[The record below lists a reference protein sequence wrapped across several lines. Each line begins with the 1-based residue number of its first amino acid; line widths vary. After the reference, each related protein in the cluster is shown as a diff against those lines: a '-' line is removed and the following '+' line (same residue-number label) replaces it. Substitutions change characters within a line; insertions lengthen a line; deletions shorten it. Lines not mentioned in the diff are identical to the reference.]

1 MTKLKRLANG
11 LTAAAV
17 LVTALFVS
25 VPQTLTKTVVAADKA
40 STPSV
45 TATKPDKGD
54 GSSTSPFEID
64 SAGEMWWFAGY
75 VNGTLNNQDD
85 NNGTKHYD
93 ACAKLTANIDI
104 KSSEGAL
111 WKPIGGSSDQTAY
124 SGTFDGNG
132 HTIDGLVNNSVSVQN
147 RRPYGLFNST
157 SGMIKNLTVHCNIK
171 MGWFIGGIASANT
184 GTIENCTSVGLVGG
198 LLGGGGIVGIN
209 SNGGKII
216 HCVNKAAISG
226 TTSLG
231 GIAGAN
237 YSGSEISDCI
247 NEGTVD
253 GNNSNGGITGY
264 NYGNIKNSYSV
275 GSVNASSGGDG
286 GIIGAADVK
295 STVTNCYYLEGSVDE
310 GRGGGI
316 GGKADEKGKFE
327 AKSELQ
333 FNEGEVAWLLQD
345 AHKED
350 TVWVQNIKTDGDE
363 IANDD
368 RYPVFATEKNKEK
381 DKVYRLALY
390 FPDKNTLYGGAYA
403 NKGDYPK
410 MPSDPSVSTGFK
422 FDGWFTDEGCT
433 QPFNPTS
440 TPITEDTDAYGK
452 GTLIEYTISY
462 DLKGGTVSGGENPTK
477 YNVKSGDIT
486 LKNPTRPGYKFIGWS
501 GTGLTGNTNTSVTI
515 KKGSIGNRQ
524 YYANFESN
532 NPIGGEIKIGNKNVW
547 GSFSENITFNT
558 YFNSAQDVSITFSN
572 NEVGNV
578 NIKYYI
584 SDKAIKQSELEAV
597 DWTELTLGHT
607 FQITQESK
615 YIIYAKLT
623 DEVGNIEYL
632 SSSGITIDTTAPVI
646 SGIEDGKAYCRS
658 QTITVTDVNLSH
670 VTINGIREASISD
683 EGVFT
688 LSVSTANSKKKVVAY
703 DKAGNTTTYN
713 VIVNPTHSLGEVRI
727 ENEIHN
733 TCLTTGSYETVGYCK
748 LCGSEIYSKKTITEA
763 SGHLFL
769 SGWEEFT
776 SSECGGSGKK
786 RQCVICKYTEIE
798 YNGNDGHDWADTPT
812 VDREPNCAREG
823 TKSIHC
829 KKCKAVKEITT
840 IPKTEHKAGAPV
852 KINEVAATC
861 TASGSYDSVTSCE
874 VCRTELSREHITVQA
889 LAHTPGEK
897 FTDHNSIVKPT
908 CDDEGR
914 HDEVVN
920 CTVCG
925 AEIER
930 KTIVD
935 PAYNHQFGDWKEIL
949 SSTGASNQQRSCTVC
964 GYTET
969 KGTDLENH
977 TWSADYITDVQ
988 PTCTTEGSKSIKC
1001 TVCGLVK
1008 ESVTLSAL
1016 GHTEGDTVKQNEV
1029 KATCSAQ
1036 GSYDEVVYCKTCDDE
1051 ISRKTIMTNTI
1062 PHTPGIE
1069 VKTNDKPATCETD
1082 GSYDLVVYCTVCESE
1097 VQRTTVNVP
1106 KNGHSFGE
1114 WKEVVS
1120 ASGVANEQRE
1130 CEVCGFT
1137 ETQGLDLE
1145 DHKWTEDFI
1154 IDVMPT
1160 CTTDGSKSKHCTV
1173 CGLKNESTVIQALG
1187 HTPNEP
1193 VIENEVEA
1201 TCTTNGAYD
1210 SVVYCS
1216 VCEEE
1221 ISRET
1226 IATDLVPHKLTLIE
1240 YKAPTDTEDGNIE
1253 HYKCDVCERLFAD
1266 ADGTIE
1272 LTEEDVIIPAGSIE
1286 SSIVGSVNISGSDI
1300 SKPVSISVTVGG
1312 QEVYAGTFENG
1323 EYAVP
1328 ALNEGHYTVTFSMEN
1343 CAPRS
1348 YTVKTGA
1355 EILELDATLKLY
1367 GDINGDGNLTTVDV
1381 GRVNAHIRQ
1390 TSTLDE
1396 YDFIVANVN
1405 YDTLLTTADC
1415 GMINAHVKG
1424 TKNLW

>member
-25 VPQTLTKTVVAADKA
+25 VPQTLTKTVAAADKA

-45 TATKPDKGD
+45 TVTKPDKGD

-64 SAGEMWWFAGY
+64 SAGDMWWFAGY
-75 VNGTLNNQDD
+75 VNGTLNNVDD
-85 NNGTKHYD
+85 GNGQKHLN
-93 ACAKLTANIDI
+93 ACAKLTANFDLQSSDQNPW
-104 KSSEGAL
+104 KS
-111 WKPIGGSSDQTAY
+111 IGGSSDSNAY
-124 SGTFDGNG
+124 SGTFDGDG
-132 HTIDGLVNNSVSVQN
+132 HTIDGFVNNTVGG
-147 RRPYGLFNST
+147 RDYYGFFMTNKGT
-157 SGMIKNLTVHCNIK
+157 VKNLTIHGDLGK
-171 MGWFIGGIASANT
+171 GWFIGGFAYNNT
-184 GTIENCTSVGLVGG
+184 GTIDNCTYVGELFGVFGA
-198 LLGGGGIVGIN
+198 GGIVGVN
-209 SNGGKII
+209 STDGKITRCI
-216 HCVNKAAISG
+216 NKAAVSG
-226 TTSLG
+226 STSLG
-231 GIAGAN
+231 GIAGTNSA
-237 YSGSEISDCI
+237 GGEISDCI
-247 NEGTVD
+247 NEGTVI
-253 GNNSNGGITGY
+253 GSNTIGGITGY
-264 NYGNIKNSYSV
+264 NYGAIKNCYSV
-275 GSVNASSGGDG
+275 GKVNATSRVDG
-286 GIIGAADVK
+286 GISGGVDNDSSI
-295 STVTNCYYLEGSVDE
+295 TNCYYLKGSVDE
-310 GRGGGI
+310 GRDGGI
-316 GGKADEKGKFE
+316 EGKDEKGKAE
-327 AKSELQ
+327 AMSELQ
-333 FNEGEVAWLLQD
+333 FNDGEVTWLLQN
-345 AHKED
+345 AHTD
-350 TVWVQNIKTDGDE
+350 GTVWVQNIKTDGAE

-368 RYPVFATEKNKEK
+368 KYPVFATDLTKDK
-381 DKVYRLALY
+381 DKVFKVTLY
-390 FPDKNTLYGGAYA
+390 FPDKDTVYGGAYA

-410 MPSDPSVSTGFK
+410 MPVDPSLSTGYEFA
-422 FDGWFTDEGCT
+422 GWFTDEGCT
-433 QPFNPTS
+433 QKFDP
-440 TPITEDTDAYGK
+440 DTTTVTGDTKAYGK
-452 GTLIEYTISY
+452 GTPIEYTISY
-462 DLKGGTVSGGENPTK
+462 ELNGGTVSGGDNPTK
-477 YNVKSGDIT
+477 YNIESNDIT
-486 LKNPTRPGYKFIGWS
+486 LKNPTRPGYKFIGWR
-501 GTGLTGNTNTSVTI
+501 GTGLTGNTNTTVTI
-515 KKGSIGNRQ
+515 KKGSTGERQ
-524 YYANFESN
+524 YYANFESSN
-532 NPIGGEIKIGNKNVW
+532 AIGGEIKIGDRNVW
-547 GSFSENITFNT
+547 GSFSENISFNT
-558 YFNSAQDVSITFSN
+558 YFNSAKDVSITYSN
-572 NEVGNV
+572 SEVGNV
-578 NIKYYI
+578 DIKYFI
-584 SDKAIKQSELEAV
+584 SDKVITESELKDLE
-597 DWTELTLGHT
+597 WKELASGHT
-607 FQITQESK
+607 FQITQEGK
-615 YIIYAKLT
+615 YVIYAMLT
-623 DEVGNIEYL
+623 DEAGNIEYL
-632 SSSGITIDTTAPVI
+632 SSSGIIIDETAPVI
-646 SGIEDGKAYCRS
+646 SGIEDGKAYCNS
-658 QTITVTDVNLSH
+658 QTVTVTDKNLKQVLVNGSR
-670 VTINGIREASISD
+670 VDPISAD
-683 EGVFT
+683 GKFT
-688 LSVSTANSKKKVVAY
+688 LTTGTNTSNRKVVAE
-703 DKAGNTTTYN
+703 DLAGNTTTYN
-713 VIVNPTHSLGEVRI
+713 VIVNPRHSLGEVKI
-727 ENEIHN
+727 VNEVNN
-733 TCLTTGSYETVGYCK
+733 TCTTDGSYDRIGFCELCDIQMFKDTVVTK
-748 LCGSEIYSKKTITEA
+748 A
-763 SGHLFL
+763 SGHIFL

-776 SSECGGSGKK
+776 SSECGGSGRK
-786 RQCVICKYTEIE
+786 RQCVVCKYTEIE
-798 YNGNDGHDWADTPT
+798 YNGNDSHDWEDTPT

-823 TKSIHC
+823 SKSIHC

-840 IPKTEHKAGAPV
+840 IPKTEHKAGAAV
-852 KINEVAATC
+852 KINEVAPTC
-861 TASGSYDSVTSCE
+861 TSSGSYDSVTSCE
-874 VCRTELSREHITVQA
+874 VCRTELSREHITVSE
-889 LAHTPGEK
+889 LGHTPGEK
-897 FTDHNSIVKPT
+897 FTDTNSVVKPT
-908 CDDEGR
+908 CEDPGR

-1036 GSYDEVVYCKTCDDE
+1036 GSYDEVVYCKTCDNE

-1062 PHTPGIE
+1062 PHTPGVE
-1069 VKTNDKPATCETD
+1069 VKTNDKPATCESD
-1082 GSYDLVVYCTVCESE
+1082 GSYDLVVYCTVCETE

-1173 CGLKNESTVIQALG
+1173 CGLRNESTVIQALG

-1210 SVVYCS
+1210 SVVYCT

-1226 IATDLVPHKLTLIE
+1226 IATDLAPHKLTLIE
-1240 YKAPTDTEDGNIE
+1240 YKAPTENEDGYIE
-1253 HYKCDVCERLFAD
+1253 HYKCSVCEKLFAD

-1328 ALNEGHYTVTFSMEN
+1328 ALNEGHYTVTFAMEN